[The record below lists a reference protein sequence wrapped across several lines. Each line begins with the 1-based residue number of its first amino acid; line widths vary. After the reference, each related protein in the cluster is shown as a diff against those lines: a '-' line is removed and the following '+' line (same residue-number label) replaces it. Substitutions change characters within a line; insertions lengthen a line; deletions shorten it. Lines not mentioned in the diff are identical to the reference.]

1 MINEVQ
7 ALVDNGLPIDRL
19 NYFGL
24 EYKNIH
30 FINYLLKQKSP
41 TNKTLKYLHIPHSD
55 VFYVRTAIEKATGV
69 RYTLEHV
76 EKSMLL
82 EGWKDG

>member
-1 MINEVQ
+1 VKLYTEDVLVEFYE
-7 ALVDNGLPIDRL
+7 AL
-19 NYFGL
+19 
-24 EYKNIH
+24 K
-30 FINYLLKQKSP
+30 
-41 TNKTLKYLHIPHSD
+41 NKTLKYLHIPHSD
-55 VFYVRTAIEKATGV
+55 VFYVRIAIEKATGV

>member
-1 MINEVQ
+1 MFVWKDEHVKLHKEDVLVEFYE
-7 ALVDNGLPIDRL
+7 AL
-19 NYFGL
+19 
-24 EYKNIH
+24 K
-30 FINYLLKQKSP
+30 
-41 TNKTLKYLHIPHSD
+41 NKTLKYLHIPHSD
-55 VFYVRTAIEKATGV
+55 VFYVRAAIEEATGV

>member
-1 MINEVQ
+1 MFVWKDEHVKLYKEDVLVEFYE
-7 ALVDNGLPIDRL
+7 AL
-19 NYFGL
+19 
-24 EYKNIH
+24 K
-30 FINYLLKQKSP
+30 
-41 TNKTLKYLHIPHSD
+41 NKTLKYLHIPHSD
-55 VFYVRTAIEKATGV
+55 VFYVRAAIEEATGV

>member
-1 MINEVQ
+1 MKLYTEDVLVEFYE
-7 ALVDNGLPIDRL
+7 AL
-19 NYFGL
+19 
-24 EYKNIH
+24 K
-30 FINYLLKQKSP
+30 
-41 TNKTLKYLHIPHSD
+41 NKTLKYLHIPHRD